1 MNLIGLVG
9 ALLLMSSPSE
19 DPLNRPLDLVV
30 MLETADSI
38 GDFCAAGIVISQDD
52 SRTLILTAAH
62 NLYPDRDFNQARHP
76 LTVEFRNRIGVRYPA
91 TPLPGVMDERL
102 DFAVL
107 SIDASLGLPTIPR
120 EAFSILPEPGLV
132 QVGTPVRPVG
142 YPNCESW
149 SGPVSA
155 SPIVTAT
162 TIGVRFETPMVGA
175 GNSGGPLFSNEGAL
189 LGMVNEAETHVGLA
203 LPTELLI
210 EQLTLRG
217 LSTDWTEHRLATG
230 YTSHEDIFPPV
241 IPPLASSV
249 SVFSGLRARFS
260 GTTAYLQTVD
270 LEQVRLDRD
279 PIAGRFYA
287 YAVFDNGQ
295 AALVHEGEDPNIEI
309 RLPRE
314 AESFETCGIAS
325 HPDGRTFGI
334 RYHWT
339 PWPQKSRER
348 SSGYSDYRSDDVYA
362 GPAPIQVE
370 PDFCARQAI
379 LLSEIAPQTGV
390 VQESNLAFSL
400 MSIPVVWRIGDDI
413 VIRTTPS
420 KQLNS
425 DIRFDNLHFEIYRH
439 KNSAWERVARSI
451 NPIIFENYFDMQNFS
466 VPEIHVRG
474 YSIGVCTYRTF
485 SGQTAASF
493 EIFEPTT
500 RADGRYTLASER
512 VVRIAEETAPCRE
525 FTQNAHFD

>member
-1 MNLIGLVG
+1 MSLLGLFGSMLLIIN
-9 ALLLMSSPSE
+9 PST

-30 MLETADSI
+30 MLETANSS

-62 NLYPDRDFNQARHP
+62 NLYPGRDFNEARHP

-91 TPLPGVMDERL
+91 APLPGIMDERL

-107 SIDASLGLPTIPR
+107 SIDANLDLPKIPR

-132 QVGTPVRPVG
+132 QVGTPVRPIG

-203 LPTELLI
+203 LPTELLV
-210 EQLTLRG
+210 EQLALRG
-217 LSTDWTEHRLATG
+217 LPTDWTEHRLVTG
-230 YTSHEDIFPPV
+230 YAGQEDIFPSV
-241 IPPLASSV
+241 IPPFTSIV
-249 SVFSGLRARFS
+249 SVFSGLRANFLGS
-260 GTTAYLQTVD
+260 TAYFQTVD
-270 LEQVRLDRD
+270 LEPVRLTHT
-279 PIAGRFYA
+279 PIEGRFYA
-287 YAVFDNGQ
+287 YGVFNNGQ
-295 AALVHEGEDPNIEI
+295 TALIYEGEDPNIEI

-314 AESFETCGIAS
+314 IESFETCGVAS

-339 PWPQKSRER
+339 PWPQGSRSR
-348 SSGYSDYRSDDVYA
+348 SSGYSEYRSDDVNA

-370 PDFCARQAI
+370 PDFCTRKAI
-379 LLSEIAPQTGV
+379 LLSEVTPPTGIIE
-390 VQESNLAFSL
+390 ESNLSFSL
-400 MSIPVVWRIGDDI
+400 MSVPIVWRTENDI
-413 VIRTTPS
+413 MIRVSPNT
-420 KQLNS
+420 QLNAEA
-425 DIRFDNLHFEIYRH
+425 RFEDLHLEIYRYI
-439 KNSAWERVARSI
+439 NSSWEQIATSN
-451 NPIIFENYFDMQNFS
+451 NPIAFENYFDTQNFS
-466 VPEIHVRG
+466 VPKVHLQGHV
-474 YSIGVCTYRTF
+474 IGVCTYRTF
-485 SGQTAASF
+485 SGQTASSF

-500 RADGRYTLASER
+500 RADGRYALAGER
-512 VVRIAEETAPCRE
+512 VVRIADEASPCRE
-525 FTQNAHFD
+525 FIQNSS